1 MIHLDRNRN
10 EIDSEQ
16 NSNLILP
23 EDHSATFNW
32 VTDITHNDEHHNYF
46 ANSLSDLNNNHPE
59 GQTLH
64 PIPLPADDKSSSLSP
79 PPEYNSP
86 QIKHKSPPQAQEPEQ
101 EQEDDG
107 DGSYSRQLT
116 PLTDL
121 SAVPDGDES
130 LDFEKKDSSPA
141 EVEQEQNGD
150 LNSAQDNADN
160 RWSEKRTIN
169 GTSSPVRSIPSSPTR
184 YPIPIPVPGPS
195 HRLGPSAAPS
205 HSRRPSREIVSISQL
220 PSPNLPPA
228 KLSDSSTGET
238 KVFRILEINSELF
251 KSVHTHSLFPP
262 SISLSC
268 FLESVVSFRHV
279 ACHRLTLASLSKH
292 YFILKNNPHH
302 STLQFC

>member
-16 NSNLILP
+16 NSNLILQD
-23 EDHSATFNW
+23 DHSATFNW
-32 VTDITHNDEHHNYF
+32 VTDISHNDEHHNYF

-59 GQTLH
+59 GQTIH
-64 PIPLPADDKSSSLSP
+64 PIQLQADDKSSSLSP
-79 PPEYNSP
+79 PPEYTSSP
-86 QIKHKSPPQAQEPEQ
+86 QIKRKSPPQEPVQEP

-121 SAVPDGDES
+121 SAVPDGDDS
-130 LDFEKKDSSPA
+130 LDFEKKDTSTG

-150 LNSAQDNADN
+150 LNSAQDNQDN
-160 RWSEKRTIN
+160 HWSEKRTIN

-184 YPIPIPVPGPS
+184 HPIPIPVSGPS
-195 HRLGPSAAPS
+195 HRLGPSAGPS

-228 KLSDSSTGET
+228 KLSEPSTGDP
-238 KVFRILEINSELF
+238 KVERILEINSELLKF
-251 KSVHTHSLFPP
+251 VHAHFLRNQSHF
-262 SISLSC
+262 LS
-268 FLESVVSFRHV
+268 F
-279 ACHRLTLASLSKH
+279 
-292 YFILKNNPHH
+292 
-302 STLQFC
+302 